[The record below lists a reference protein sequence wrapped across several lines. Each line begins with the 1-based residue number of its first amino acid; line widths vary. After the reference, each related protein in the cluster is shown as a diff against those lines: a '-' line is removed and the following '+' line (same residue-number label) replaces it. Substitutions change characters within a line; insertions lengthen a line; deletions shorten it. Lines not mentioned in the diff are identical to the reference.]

1 MEVEDEVVGS
11 LEKSELS
18 RKSKKR
24 KEKINDI
31 AAGNPIHS
39 VKDVGAKGHKSIE
52 KENLKKMK
60 RDNDGVEKRK
70 KTARDDAGTTLSDD
84 TYGVA
89 SMKTEKR
96 KRKKAA
102 TDDAGVVLFDDTN
115 GVTFKKTEK
124 RKRKRGD
131 EISEKRIQENNRKD
145 EQKVGTV
152 AGDDYEKVKKKKKKN
167 KTQKTEDDYGSHEVS
182 HDVGVKGHNIIEKEN
197 LKKMKRDND
206 GVDKRKKT
214 ARDGAGI
221 TLSDDTYGVAS
232 MKTEKRKRKKAATDD
247 AGVVLSDDT
256 NGVTFKKTEKR
267 KRKRGDE
274 ISEKRIQE
282 NNRKDE
288 QQVGTV
294 TGDDYEK
301 VKKKKKRNKTQ
312 KTEDDYGSHEVSHD
326 KDTTHDISVDAGGH
340 MHQAETKASES
351 NRKNEGRVDKAKKK
365 KKKNKKKKR
374 GHDVG
379 SLDGERDSNING
391 KQVNRNS
398 SKGKKQKSSK
408 KNVTFSSEVEV
419 FPASNFSEG
428 GNDQNEEVKLVRGKR
443 FSKEEDKII
452 KKAVYNYIEMH
463 GLGEEGLDMV
473 LNSKSYPEVRHCWK
487 DIAAAIPY
495 RPLEAVYHRT
505 QVLFRRLENHKWSE
519 EEKQLVLKH
528 QKLKGNQWRELADAL
543 GSHRFHVKD
552 LWRRIHLPNLKRGHW
567 SQDEYQNLFDLVNKD
582 LQLRIS
588 EEKKS
593 KHGMLRD
600 NVAWTAISNKL
611 STRTDSVCCVKWYGQ
626 LSSPMVAE
634 GIWEDTDDFRMIDA
648 LYRMDATCVDNVDW
662 DNLLEHRPGDICLKR
677 WRQMVLHIGSYA
689 SKSFSEQVEVLANR
703 YCPSLI
709 EAREIWDNK
718 PVVS

>member
-24 KEKINDI
+24 KENINDI
-31 AAGNPIHS
+31 AAANPIHS
-39 VKDVGAKGHKSIE
+39 VKDVGVKEHTSIE
-52 KENLKKMK
+52 KGSMKKMK
-60 RDNDGVEKRK
+60 RDNDGVTKTK
-70 KTARDDAGTTLSDD
+70 KTARDDAGITLSDD
-84 TYGVA
+84 TNGVA
-89 SMKTEKR
+89 FMKTEKR

-102 TDDAGVVLFDDTN
+102 TDDAGVVLSDDTN
-115 GVTFKKTEK
+115 GVTLKKTEK
-124 RKRKRGD
+124 RKRKRGV
-131 EISEKRIQENNRKD
+131 EISEKKIQENNRKD
-145 EQKVGTV
+145 EQMVGTV

-167 KTQKTEDDYGSHEVS
+167 KTQKTEDDYGSHEVIA
-182 HDVGVKGHNIIEKEN
+182 D
-197 LKKMKRDND
+197 
-206 GVDKRKKT
+206 
-214 ARDGAGI
+214 
-221 TLSDDTYGVAS
+221 
-232 MKTEKRKRKKAATDD
+232 
-247 AGVVLSDDT
+247 
-256 NGVTFKKTEKR
+256 
-267 KRKRGDE
+267 
-274 ISEKRIQE
+274 
-282 NNRKDE
+282 
-288 QQVGTV
+288 
-294 TGDDYEK
+294 
-301 VKKKKKRNKTQ
+301 
-312 KTEDDYGSHEVSHD
+312 
-326 KDTTHDISVDAGGH
+326 
-340 MHQAETKASES
+340 TKAPES
-351 NRKNEGRVDKAKKK
+351 NRKNEGKVDKVKKKK

-379 SLDGERDSNING
+379 SLDGERDGNING
-391 KQVNRNS
+391 KQVNNNS
-398 SKGKKQKSSK
+398 SKGNKQKSSK

-428 GNDQNEEVKLVRGKR
+428 GDDQNEEVQLVRGKR
-443 FSKEEDKII
+443 FSKEEDQII
-452 KKAVYNYIEMH
+452 RQAVYNYIEMH
-463 GLGEEGLDMV
+463 DLGEEGLHMV

-487 DIAAAIPY
+487 NIAAAIPY
-495 RPLEAVYHRT
+495 RPLEAVYCRT
-505 QVLFRRLENHKWSE
+505 QVLFRRIENHKWSK
-519 EEKQLVLKH
+519 EEKELILKH
-528 QKLKGNQWRELADAL
+528 QKLKGNQWKEIADTL
-543 GSHRFHVKD
+543 GTHRFHVKD
-552 LWRRIHLPNLKRGHW
+552 LWRRIHLPNLKRGQW

-611 STRTDSVCCVKWYGQ
+611 STRSDSICCVKWYSQ

-634 GIWEDTDDFRMIDA
+634 GIWADTDDFRMIDA

-662 DNLLEHRPGDICLKR
+662 DNLLEHRPGEICLKR